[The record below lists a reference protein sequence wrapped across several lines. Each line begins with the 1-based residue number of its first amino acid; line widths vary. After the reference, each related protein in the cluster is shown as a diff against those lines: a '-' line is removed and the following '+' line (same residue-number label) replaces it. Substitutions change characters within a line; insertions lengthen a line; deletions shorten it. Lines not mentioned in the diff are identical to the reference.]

1 MFIVR
6 VLVIMIRLFRCH
18 LQHSFLLDLHSYH
31 DYHVCITKS
40 VSLAK
45 RRFRRNKDIV
55 MQCFCFCFDAIIS
68 AYTEWTFLHSLL
80 TQHIWSRWVENTYQK
95 MLLDLLP
102 KILLLLRLISLHL
115 MCWLFYVEIICMSA
129 LVMLVHCH
137 FVSLFGRLAVIFL
150 SLSWHWEH
158 VCC

>member
-80 TQHIWSRWVENTYQK
+80 TQHIWTRLSRK
-95 MLLDLLP
+95 
-102 KILLLLRLISLHL
+102 HL
-115 MCWLFYVEIICMSA
+115 SKNATWSA
-129 LVMLVHCH
+129 PQNPLATSPNLASSNV
-137 FVSLFGRLAVIFL
+137 LAVL
-150 SLSWHWEH
+150 CWNYLH
-158 VCC
+158 VSFGNVGPLPLRESFW